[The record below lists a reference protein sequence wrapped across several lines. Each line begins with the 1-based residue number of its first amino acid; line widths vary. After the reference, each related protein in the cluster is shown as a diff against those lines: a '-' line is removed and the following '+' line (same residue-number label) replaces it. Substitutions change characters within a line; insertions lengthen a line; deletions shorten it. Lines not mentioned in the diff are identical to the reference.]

1 MSGLGL
7 SLVVFVLLG
16 LTIGVS
22 GVSQILLQYASLIVA
37 GFIAGRLTA
46 SERVLHGSLA
56 ALLLFV
62 VAAAISLAATD
73 PGPGALTLAIFGVVA
88 ALLGSAGGALAEWQA
103 IR

>member
-7 SLVVFVLLG
+7 SLVVFVALG
-16 LTIGVS
+16 LTIGIN
-22 GVSQILLQYASLIVA
+22 GVTQILLQYASLLVA
-37 GFIAGRLTA
+37 GFIAGRF
-46 SERVLHGSLA
+46 SSRERVLHGSIA

-73 PGPGALTLAIFGVVA
+73 PAPGVLTLGVFGVVA
-88 ALLGSAGGALAEWQA
+88 ALLGSAGGALAEWES